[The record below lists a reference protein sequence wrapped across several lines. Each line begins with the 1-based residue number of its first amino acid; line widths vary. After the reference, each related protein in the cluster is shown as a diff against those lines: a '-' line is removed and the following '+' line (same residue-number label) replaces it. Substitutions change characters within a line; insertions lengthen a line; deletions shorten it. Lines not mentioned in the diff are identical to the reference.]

1 MGPAS
6 RCKKRPV
13 VRSMDRPVR
22 DFEFETTKEP
32 MIPSFRAQKSSA
44 RPSRRVLGA
53 LAAGAAAATLLLA
66 SGRASAQTTATSD
79 AVTPTG
85 KGIVGTALLGGEV
98 VDLTMGI
105 IGINRGWP
113 YLVFGGL
120 GMVGGGIGGY
130 FIEQETKSIPEVDVY
145 MLAGGMALVIPTIV
159 VSLNATMYKPP
170 EGTTTEPANN
180 QPATGPEPAQPGA
193 PGTPAPIQT
202 QRKLRPM
209 EKPHYAFSLV
219 DVYKGSVAMGLP
231 AVEVRP
237 LYTHREMWK
246 YGVEQGS
253 EVRVPLFY
261 AQF

>member
-1 MGPAS
+1 
-6 RCKKRPV
+6 
-13 VRSMDRPVR
+13 MDRPVR
-22 DFEFETTKEP
+22 DFGIETTKEP

-44 RPSRRVLGA
+44 RSLRRAAFALTSGA
-53 LAAGAAAATLLLA
+53 VAATLLLA
-66 SGRASAQTTATSD
+66 SGNASAQTVSD
-79 AVTPTG
+79 KVTPTG

-130 FIEQETKSIPEVDVY
+130 FIEQETKNIPEVDVY

-180 QPATGPEPAQPGA
+180 QPATGPEPVQ
-193 PGTPAPIQT
+193 PGTPATQPVQT

-209 EKPHYAFSLV
+209 EKPHYALSLV
-219 DVYKGSVAMGLP
+219 DVYKGAVALGLP
-231 AVEVRP
+231 AVEVKP
-237 LYTHREMWK
+237 LYTRREMWT
-246 YGVEQGS
+246 YGVEQGN

-261 AQF
+261 ATF